1 MPEPGPAV
9 LERPNP
15 VLEQERVE
23 ELYQGTDIDEE
34 TEDAPPIY
42 GRCPVC
48 GKPLFPRDKRT
59 GEPRAPAVGGGYDSR
74 ARCSGCGTILT
85 YRGDGKWAVLKPDDL
100 SDDDKFADQLG
111 MD

>member
-1 MPEPGPAV
+1 MAERGPAV

-23 ELYQGTDIDEE
+23 ELLKSTE
-34 TEDAPPIY
+34 TEEEAEEAPPVF

-59 GEPRAPAVGGGYDSR
+59 GEPRAPAIGGGYDSR

-85 YRGDGKWAVLKPDDL
+85 YLGDGKWGVLKDDDL
-100 SDDDKFADQLG
+100 SDDDRFADSLG